1 MMQLPVC
8 TTKKLDEHATF
19 YDIPR
24 RIHHGNPVF
33 NSHILPTLFSK
44 KKTHTVWCAFL
55 FIINTRFRYPSPGEV
70 PARFDAVLPFA
81 ERKVSNPSSRIRAKP
96 HRGFAVSS
104 SNLPVSTKKS
114 EPKRVPTFL
123 LLVYTLDIVHWS
135 RYRPDLFAIFLP
147 CKKKNLRSASVKPS
161 AATVHRTVAFKSS
174 NLAFSIAKKT
184 HT

>member
-114 EPKRVPTFL
+114 EPKRVPTFF
-123 LLVYTLDIVHWS
+123 VVSVHF
-135 RYRPDLFAIFLP
+135 RYCALEQIPARFVCNFSSLQEEKLEVRLRQAVGGNCPPDSCI
-147 CKKKNLRSASVKPS
+147 
-161 AATVHRTVAFKSS
+161 
-174 NLAFSIAKKT
+174 
-184 HT
+184 